1 MGIYEFNQLPLDG
14 KEKLVWEDGIFLTNR
29 LKQNLALTLYSL
41 FDFYVEVHL
50 NNEIN
55 EIEKIRTFKSI
66 EPLTPYLDEIE
77 FTKFCI

>member
-1 MGIYEFNQLPLDG
+1 MGIYEFNQLPLYG
-14 KEKLVWEDGIFLTNR
+14 QEKLVWEDGIFLTNR
-29 LKQNLALTLYSL
+29 LKQNLGLTLYSL

-77 FTKFCI
+77 LTKFRI

>member
-14 KEKLVWEDGIFLTNR
+14 REKLVWEDGTFLTNR
-29 LKQNLALTLYSL
+29 LEQNFGLTLYSL

-77 FTKFCI
+77 LTKFRI

>member
-14 KEKLVWEDGIFLTNR
+14 QEKLVREDGIFLTNR
-29 LKQNLALTLYSL
+29 LEQNFGFTLYSL

-77 FTKFCI
+77 LTTFRI